1 MSDVAKKIIEIIKE
15 NFPNGIRDDFIDTR
29 KILRIYSANHA
40 EENISQEFI
49 AEVIRAAGIDD
60 GGRFYFISADD
71 VTAIKNLFDDLLQK
85 NSILYYS
92 AVYEN
97 HAEFFA
103 RRHIFSPEV
112 LKKILREI
120 NAHFCFDEFCAA
132 NRAIRL
138 DYEVAKIFAA
148 TENPLSL
155 GNLREK
161 FPYVPTEKIAAILS
175 DNKRYLP
182 TTNDKFIPVSKIR
195 FDTEEIRAAKN
206 QIARRIDA
214 NGCATPDD
222 YDLSSNFALNPDV
235 PEKTLRTLIYEK
247 FFAADFARRGKR
259 LFKKGAAE
267 KILPD
272 STQALRKFIA
282 AQNELPF
289 NKLLDVAQ
297 SLKITPHV
305 ALYVA
310 HETMI
315 RVEKDLFVADALI
328 TFDVDGI
335 DDALS
340 PFIQGKIIP
349 LRAVTSFTGFP
360 PVAGYSWN
368 LFMLESFLRKFSQKY
383 SYDAPAA
390 NSLNI
395 GAIYPKSMR
404 FENYLD
410 VQAAAVAQENIPL
423 DKSAVEN
430 FLVERGYRVKRID
443 KTTERIIS
451 RAQEISKA

>member
-1 MSDVAKKIIEIIKE
+1 MPDVAKKIIEIVKE

-29 KILRIYSANHA
+29 KILRIYSANHDD
-40 EENISQEFI
+40 ENISQDLI
-49 AEVIRAAGIDD
+49 AEVIRAEGIDD

-71 VTAIKNLFDDLLQK
+71 AAAIKNLFDDLLQN

-92 AVYEN
+92 AVHEK

-120 NAHFCFDEFCAA
+120 NAHFCLDKFCAA
-132 NRAIRL
+132 DRAIRL
-138 DYEVAKIFAA
+138 DYEVAKVFAA
-148 TENPLSL
+148 AENPLSL
-155 GNLREK
+155 ENLREK
-161 FPYVPTEKIAAILS
+161 FPYVPTEKISSLLA
-175 DNKRYLP
+175 DNKKYLP
-182 TTNDKFIPVSKIR
+182 TTTDKFIPASKIR

-214 NGCATPDD
+214 NGCAAPDD
-222 YDLSSNFALNPDV
+222 YDLSGNFALNPDV
-235 PEKTLRTLIYEK
+235 PEKILRTLIYEK
-247 FFAADFARRGKR
+247 FFAADFAKRGKR

-267 KILPD
+267 KTPPD

-282 AQNELPF
+282 AQNYLPF

-297 SLKITPHV
+297 SLGIAPYV

-315 RVEKDLFVADALI
+315 RVEKDLFVADAPI
-328 TFDVDGI
+328 TFDVAGI

-340 PFIQGKIIP
+340 PFIQGKIIA

-360 PVAGYSWN
+360 PVVGYSWN
-368 LFMLESFLRKFSQKY
+368 LFMLESFLRKFSRKY

-390 NSLNI
+390 NSANV

-423 DKSAVEN
+423 ENSAVEN
-430 FLVERGYRVKRID
+430 FLVTQGFRAKRIA
-443 KTTERIIS
+443 KVTAQIIS
-451 RAQEISKA
+451 RAQEGNF